1 MKSCSKGKLLL
12 HYFKFTNSLLP
23 FVALKT
29 PLLSAGIF
37 NSGPGAYSRKYGIY
51 IPAKE
56 SVQLI

>member
-1 MKSCSKGKLLL
+1 MKSFRKGKLLL
-12 HYFKFTNSLLP
+12 HYFKFTTPSLP
-23 FVALKT
+23 FVDWKT

-51 IPAKE
+51 TPAKE